1 MISFEYT
8 WENYKLGEGLCQY
21 PNMLGTIFQHFRD
34 FRNKEMHKPRHKKA
48 LQLFHTIDICP
59 FSALCAEVGVF
70 VAGAEIVYGSDS
82 ASMGSENRSPRDVAA
97 ESVAGSILDMGS
109 GMMDR
114 ASAIQPTI
122 TIRPGR
128 RMGIFVQQDVVF
140 PYPYF

>member
-1 MISFEYT
+1 
-8 WENYKLGEGLCQY
+8 
-21 PNMLGTIFQHFRD
+21 MLKT
-34 FRNKEMHKPRHKKA
+34 A
-48 LQLFHTIDICP
+48 LFA
-59 FSALCAEVGVF
+59 SVF

-97 ESVAGSILDMGS
+97 ESVASSILDMGS
-109 GMMDR
+109 RLMDR

>member
-1 MISFEYT
+1 
-8 WENYKLGEGLCQY
+8 
-21 PNMLGTIFQHFRD
+21 MLKT
-34 FRNKEMHKPRHKKA
+34 A
-48 LQLFHTIDICP
+48 LFA
-59 FSALCAEVGVF
+59 SVF

-82 ASMGSENRSPRDVAA
+82 ESMGSENRSPRDVAA

-109 GMMDR
+109 RLMDR

-122 TIRPGR
+122 TIRPGK